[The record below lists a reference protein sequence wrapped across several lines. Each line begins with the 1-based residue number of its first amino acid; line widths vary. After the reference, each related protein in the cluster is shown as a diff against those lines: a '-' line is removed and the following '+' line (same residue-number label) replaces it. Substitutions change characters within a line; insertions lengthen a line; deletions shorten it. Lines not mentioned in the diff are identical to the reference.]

1 MTDQPGPGARGLD
14 ARSTDVPRGGGVPAW
29 LAASITHC
37 ATCGAAL
44 ELREVAGEERPRLVC
59 ADHGHIT
66 YVNPRLVVTT
76 LPITEAG
83 EVVLLRRGFE
93 PGRGSWAQPGGF
105 LEVDETPSEGAIRE
119 TEEEI
124 GLVVTTGDIVGLY
137 ARLEA
142 AVIVLAYEA
151 RIDGRRAADDRPRRS
166 RSGRSPRTRSRGPRS
181 RSGRRGGRS
190 STGLRAV
197 TRTCSRRSIP
207 PVADARPPHAAGAAP
222 ISTARRRLPIW
233 WPDRS

>member
-1 MTDQPGPGARGLD
+1 MTQPPGSRDRGPD
-14 ARSTDVPRGGGVPAW
+14 ARSTDLLPGGGVPPW

-37 ATCGAAL
+37 AACGAAL
-44 ELREVAGEERPRLVC
+44 DLRAVDGEERPRLVC
-59 ADHGHIT
+59 ADNGHIT

-76 LPITEAG
+76 LPITEDG

-119 TEEEI
+119 TLEEI
-124 GLVVTTGDIVGLY
+124 GLVVAIGDIVGLY

-151 RIDGRRAADDRPRRS
+151 AIVGGEIRTTPEALEVRAFAPEAI
-166 RSGRSPRTRSRGPRS
+166 PWPEIAFRT
-181 RSGRRGGRS
+181 
-190 STGLRAV
+190 TWWALV
-197 TRTCSRRSIP
+197 
-207 PVADARPPHAAGAAP
+207 DWL
-222 ISTARRRLPIW
+222 ARRHSHVQPPERALG
-233 WPDRS
+233 R